1 MAQRSSEGSP
11 PTLPARRPPTSRGKI
26 SFDGMLK
33 SMPSPRIKQDVKPLI
48 AFGYLLLVVVALL
61 ALCRPVKK
69 KVTAR
74 PPAASPTA
82 APAAAELQSKGEL
95 TEADVANLKAEAQQE
110 VKKDR

>member
-1 MAQRSSEGSP
+1 MYVIYID
-11 PTLPARRPPTSRGKI
+11 I
-26 SFDGMLK
+26 SCKFD
-33 SMPSPRIKQDVKPLI
+33 
-48 AFGYLLLVVVALL
+48 LL
-61 ALCRPVKK
+61 AIPNQKK
-69 KVTAR
+69 ATAR

>member
-11 PTLPARRPPTSRGKI
+11 PTPPARRPTSRGKI

-48 AFGYLLLVVVALL
+48 AFGYLLLVMVALL